1 MSMDIQQPDFSQNK
15 YGIPAATVSQA
26 TPNANG
32 MVNDYSWNVSI
43 KQKRLEELQRQLA
56 EVDARIAEFDRL
68 NPGVASGGIGIAAK
82 RAEAGDMNTYN
93 NIVNN
98 AITREQ
104 MGASSKASIV
114 DGIENDLW
122 EARKLL
128 WGLNSKDDE
137 FRNSMSEQ
145 IKTALERSQR
155 TAQKYGVDLP
165 DIYFE
170 LKEKMESIPKGNGGN
185 VSSREIGNE
194 WWTMANNGTLQD
206 SDIEFAEKWVAE
218 NPNSSEAE
226 KVRIIIEQYRNKTA
240 GAKARSKAKD
250 DARAL
255 EIKKADGLVPGLYNE
270 AQNGLLAFITEW
282 NKGTREDIKL
292 VKKYYNLNTD
302 TGLLTKKE
310 GVK

>member
-1 MSMDIQQPDFSQNK
+1 MSMEMQQPDFSHNK
-15 YGIPAATVSQA
+15 YGIPATGVPQT

-32 MVNDYSWNVSI
+32 MVRDYSWNN
-43 KQKRLEELQRQLA
+43 QKKLKDLERQLA
-56 EVDARIAEFDRL
+56 EVDARIAEFDRM
-68 NPGVASGGIGIAAK
+68 NPGVASADIGIAAK
-82 RAEAGDMNTYN
+82 RAEAGDMSSYN
-93 NIVNN
+93 NLVNN
-98 AITREQ
+98 AMAREQ

-170 LKEKMESIPKGNGGN
+170 LKEKIESIPKGNGGN

-194 WWTMANNGTLQD
+194 WWTKARNGTLQD
-206 SDIEFAEKWVAE
+206 EDIELAEKWVAE

-226 KVRIIIEQYRNKTA
+226 KVRFTIEQYRNKTE
-240 GAKARSKAKD
+240 GAKARAKAKG
-250 DARAL
+250 DARAIEIEEADRL
-255 EIKKADGLVPGLYNE
+255 AKKYATFVDEKALADFKVKWNEAKDKEIKTLKKFYDLDFKNGQLKKKAG
-270 AQNGLLAFITEW
+270 I
-282 NKGTREDIKL
+282 
-292 VKKYYNLNTD
+292 
-302 TGLLTKKE
+302 
-310 GVK
+310 

>member
-1 MSMDIQQPDFSQNK
+1 MSMEMQQPDFSQNK
-15 YGIPAATVSQA
+15 YGIPATGVPQT

-32 MVNDYSWNVSI
+32 MVRDYSWNN
-43 KQKRLEELQRQLA
+43 QKKLKDLERQLA
-56 EVDARIAEFDRL
+56 EVDARIAEFDRM
-68 NPGVASGGIGIAAK
+68 NPGVASADIGIAAK
-82 RAEAGDMNTYN
+82 RAEAGDMSSYN
-93 NIVNN
+93 NLVNN
-98 AITREQ
+98 AMAREQ
-104 MGASSKASIV
+104 MGASFKASIV

-194 WWTMANNGTLQD
+194 WWTKARNGTLQD
-206 SDIEFAEKWVAE
+206 EDIELAEKWVAE

-226 KVRIIIEQYRNKTA
+226 KVRITIEQYRNKTE
-240 GAKARSKAKD
+240 GAKARAKAKG
-250 DARAL
+250 DARAIEIEEADRL
-255 EIKKADGLVPGLYNE
+255 AKKYATFVDEKALADFKVKWNEAKDKEIKTLKKFYDLDFKNGQLKKKAG
-270 AQNGLLAFITEW
+270 I
-282 NKGTREDIKL
+282 
-292 VKKYYNLNTD
+292 
-302 TGLLTKKE
+302 
-310 GVK
+310 

>member
-1 MSMDIQQPDFSQNK
+1 MSMEMQQPDFSQNK
-15 YGIPAATVSQA
+15 YGIPATGVPQT

-32 MVNDYSWNVSI
+32 MVRDYSWNN
-43 KQKRLEELQRQLA
+43 QKKLKDLERQLA
-56 EVDARIAEFDRL
+56 EVDARIAEFDRM
-68 NPGVASGGIGIAAK
+68 NPGVASADIGIAAK
-82 RAEAGDMNTYN
+82 RAEAGDMSSYN
-93 NIVNN
+93 NLVNN
-98 AITREQ
+98 AMAREQ
-104 MGASSKASIV
+104 MGSSSKASIV

-194 WWTMANNGTLQD
+194 WWTKARNGTLQD
-206 SDIEFAEKWVAE
+206 EDIELAEKWVAE

-226 KVRIIIEQYRNKTA
+226 KVRITIEQYRNKTE
-240 GAKARSKAKD
+240 GAKARAKAKG
-250 DARAL
+250 DARAIEIEEADRL
-255 EIKKADGLVPGLYNE
+255 AKKYATFVDEKALADFKVKWNEAKDKEIKTLKKFYDLDFKNGQLKKKAG
-270 AQNGLLAFITEW
+270 I
-282 NKGTREDIKL
+282 
-292 VKKYYNLNTD
+292 
-302 TGLLTKKE
+302 
-310 GVK
+310 

>member
-1 MSMDIQQPDFSQNK
+1 MSMEMQQPDFSQNK
-15 YGIPAATVSQA
+15 YGIPATGVPQT

-32 MVNDYSWNVSI
+32 MVRDYSWNN
-43 KQKRLEELQRQLA
+43 QKKLKDLERQLA
-56 EVDARIAEFDRL
+56 EVDARIAEFDRM
-68 NPGVASGGIGIAAK
+68 NPGVASADIGIAAK
-82 RAEAGDMNTYN
+82 RAEAGDMSSYN
-93 NIVNN
+93 NLVNN
-98 AITREQ
+98 AMAREQ

-194 WWTMANNGTLQD
+194 WWTKARNGTLQD
-206 SDIEFAEKWVAE
+206 EDIELAEKWVAE

-226 KVRIIIEQYRNKTA
+226 KVRITIEQYRNKTE
-240 GAKARSKAKD
+240 GAKARAKAKG
-250 DARAL
+250 DARAIEIEEADRL
-255 EIKKADGLVPGLYNE
+255 AKKYATFVDEKALADFKVKWNEAKDKEIKTLKKFYDLDFKNGQLKKKAG
-270 AQNGLLAFITEW
+270 I
-282 NKGTREDIKL
+282 
-292 VKKYYNLNTD
+292 
-302 TGLLTKKE
+302 
-310 GVK
+310 